1 MACRRANARRSFP
14 LHESFRGNLL
24 YLRQVCTFPE
34 YCHGRAMKGGSVDV
48 RAMGGAGYG
57 EVMDRLSRLDS
68 PSWVA
73 AQTGSLARE
82 NEEGLVGRNGNGLTR
97 TGDAQL
103 GGGPWL
109 AEEETDRR

>member
-1 MACRRANARRSFP
+1 
-14 LHESFRGNLL
+14 
-24 YLRQVCTFPE
+24 
-34 YCHGRAMKGGSVDV
+34 MKGGSVDV

-97 TGDAQL
+97 TGDVYM
-103 GGGPWL
+103 GGGLWL
-109 AEEETDRR
+109 EEEETDRR